1 MKRDNISKNEL
12 SKIIYSNLGI
22 PITFSRKILDIILET
37 IVEGLNKNEVVKI
50 AGFGK
55 FKVRKKRKRTGRNPM
70 TKKEYEIKSR
80 KVVTFHPSIPLKEI
94 LNGKK

>member
-1 MKRDNISKNEL
+1 MKRNNISKNEV
-12 SKIIYSNLGI
+12 SKIIYSSLGI
-22 PITFSRKILDIILET
+22 PIVFSRKILDLILET
-37 IVEGLNKNEVVKI
+37 IVEGLNKNDVVKI

-55 FKVRKKRKRTGRNPM
+55 FKIRNKRKRTGRNPM

-80 KVVTFHPSIPLKEI
+80 KVVTFQPSILLKEI